1 MGSESVAAALRKGA
15 KDIVWAAARAS
26 LPNMAVVMAP
36 INKGALRPPTRWAIL
51 SFLLPVVVDTERG
64 LCSRDA

>member
-1 MGSESVAAALRKGA
+1 MLYWPLVLLEMLCRHAGDVL
-15 KDIVWAAARAS
+15 
-26 LPNMAVVMAP
+26 LY
-36 INKGALRPPTRWAIL
+36 TRWAIL